1 MQIDAGN
8 PGEVLA
14 CCGLAV
20 LAARRNAGAVTGFV
34 EVAGGW
40 RFDAPEPD
48 LRALLGPPETSD
60 GDLVIAGVR
69 LDWWEPWGRNPEMK
83 LWAGNQDAGTITRN
97 LREAARGGEN
107 GRWHEVSGLC
117 AGRLGVDPA
126 GTWNAVE
133 LGWSINE
140 HRKTEM
146 ACRPFVELLAMIGLQ
161 EFRLPGR
168 KAMALTYSLWG
179 PAPLPIAQAAF
190 AGYGWHRLAGFRTTT
205 VKNGKF
211 STMTYAVAD
220 ARENDGSD

>member
-1 MQIDAGN
+1 M
-8 PGEVLA
+8 
-14 CCGLAV
+14 
-20 LAARRNAGAVTGFV
+20 
-34 EVAGGW
+34 
-40 RFDAPEPD
+40 
-48 LRALLGPPETSD
+48 
-60 GDLVIAGVR
+60 IAGVR

-83 LWAGNQDAGTITRN
+83 LWAGQQSAGTITRN
-97 LREAARGGEN
+97 LRKAGRGGEN

-117 AGRLGVDPA
+117 TGRLGVDPA
-126 GTWNAVE
+126 GSWNAVD

-140 HRKTEM
+140 HGETEM

-168 KAMALTYSLWG
+168 KAEALTYSLWG

-205 VKNGKF
+205 VKNGRF

-220 ARENDGSD
+220 ARENDGND